1 MYTRKGRR
9 SPLSIHPRMQSQAT
23 RKKTQNEDLI
33 NSISALINTTFTE
46 FRSKMIT
53 LINKNGDQQMS
64 LGDRDSNYEDFETN
78 NLHTQSRKRQN
89 RR

>member
-53 LINKNGDQQMS
+53 LINKNGDQPMS